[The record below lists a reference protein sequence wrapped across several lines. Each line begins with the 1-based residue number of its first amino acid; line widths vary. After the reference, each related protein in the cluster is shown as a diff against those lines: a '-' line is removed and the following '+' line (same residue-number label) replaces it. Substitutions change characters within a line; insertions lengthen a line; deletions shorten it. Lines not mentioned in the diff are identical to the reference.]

1 MAVLT
6 DISPVITIEG
16 LDLDDY
22 TVMEVRLSKELLKPA
37 SLRFSMRKKQLL
49 RSQDDISFSL
59 ANQLLGAHVELE
71 IAATRRDESMNLC
84 DETLTFAGIIFGA
97 QTRRERIGQAN
108 YIHITAYSPD
118 YLLVDNPHCSS
129 FEDMSLEEIIDEAV
143 KPYGRSIETRIEP
156 QQTERIPYV
165 VQYNETTYQFIS
177 RLAQRYGE
185 YLFFEDGQMYFGAN
199 PSGES
204 ITLHPD
210 TDILGFRYE
219 LNMEHTEF
227 SHAQH
232 DYIKYE
238 DTVENG
244 YDNASDNLHSLTDVA
259 FDKSHE
265 LYQKQTLQN
274 LHSAT
279 QEYSTFSQVE
289 NSTTV
294 EGLGAKA
301 HMMMCHLLTNRADI
315 RMGDRLTIQE
325 YEDLSDLTLHDHE
338 ELLVV
343 AVSYHATL
351 DGHFEN
357 EVTAIPADAP
367 YAPYGRGDLYPMC
380 ESQRAVV
387 VDNNDP
393 EQLGRIRV
401 QLLWQ
406 AASVRPD
413 NKDLSTPWLRITQPH
428 GGDDKGFYFIPEI
441 GEEVMVAF
449 ENGNAEKPY
458 VVGTLYH
465 GQQHPG
471 NPWPDGNNNVKA
483 IRTRNGHTV
492 EIHDEGQGG
501 YIRIYDYQ
509 KENYILTYST
519 DEKLIKLE
527 STGNIELYAQN
538 DIIMHAGHDI
548 NVSADHDIDESADN
562 DFFMSAGN
570 DMQRTADNDIR
581 EHAGNDR
588 SATIDVND
596 SLNVGENQF
605 IEIGDNKDE
614 QVAHK
619 VQLTAENIRVE
630 ATDQL
635 LEYSKTHH
643 MKAESEMALNANS
656 KIDVKAG
663 TVKVN

>member
-6 DISPVITIEG
+6 DISPEITIEG

-22 TVMEVRLSKELLKPA
+22 TVMEVQLSKELLKPA

-49 RSQDDISFSL
+49 RNQDDISFSL
-59 ANQLLGAHVELE
+59 ANQLLGARVELA
-71 IAATRRDESMNLC
+71 ISAIRHDETMNLC
-84 DETLTFAGIIFGA
+84 EEMLSFSGIIFGA

-108 YIHITAYSPD
+108 YIFITAYSPD
-118 YLLVDNPHCSS
+118 YLLVDNPHCTS

-165 VQYNETTYQFIS
+165 VQYNETTYQFIA

-227 SHAQH
+227 THAQH

-244 YDNASDNLHSLTDVA
+244 YDNATDNLHSLTDVA

-274 LHSAT
+274 LHSST
-279 QEYSTFSQVE
+279 QEYSSFSQVE

-301 HMMMCHLLTNRADI
+301 RMMMCHLLTNRADI

-351 DGHFEN
+351 EGHFEN

-367 YAPYGRGDLYPMC
+367 YAPYGRVDLYPMC

-401 QLLWQ
+401 QFLWQ
-406 AASVRPD
+406 ANAPD
-413 NKDLSTPWLRITQPH
+413 NKRDRYTPWLRITQPH

-527 STGNIELYAQN
+527 STGNIELYAKN
-538 DIIMHAGHDI
+538 DIIMHAGNDI
-548 NVSADHDIDESADN
+548 SMTADHNMDILVRQNREATIH
-562 DFFMSAGN
+562 GN
-570 DMQRTADNDIR
+570 DKESVTKEQKIVIG
-581 EHAGNDR
+581 EKQE
-588 SATIDVND
+588 
-596 SLNVGENQF
+596 LEVGTSQF
-605 IEIGDNKDE
+605 ITITQNQETQIGGNKYTDVKE
-614 QVAHK
+614 DFRI
-619 VQLTAENIRVE
+619 TGNNYSSIINENIYVSSKKHE
-630 ATDQL
+630 QL
-635 LEYSKTHH
+635 STEKMIFDGGKETNI
-643 MKAESEMALNANS
+643 KANQV
-656 KIDVKAG
+656 KI
-663 TVKVN
+663 N